1 MSIYRRR
8 ISKYFYFIPY
18 QQNFNYHS
26 ELWNNTDSFNL
37 PGGETGFDSQET
49 KLPTYWDTPFSKI
62 CLGMRIGNVTNFIV
76 IEKQANSL
84 FSLIADGQ
92 HRQTT
97 LGRDLWKSLIGSEGS
112 LQLTCNK
119 EGFNTA
125 CGKHRARIGILS
137 NNEKHC
143 RSCNSKIGFGMSK
156 ENICGNKAKHEGDN
170 GDKNIKV
177 MGYILVR

>member
-1 MSIYRRR
+1 M
-8 ISKYFYFIPY
+8 
-18 QQNFNYHS
+18 
-26 ELWNNTDSFNL
+26 
-37 PGGETGFDSQET
+37 
-49 KLPTYWDTPFSKI
+49 
-62 CLGMRIGNVTNFIV
+62 TNFIV

-143 RSCNSKIGFGMSK
+143 GSCNSKIGFGMSR

-177 MGYILVR
+177 MGYILAR